1 MAELKLGP
9 PKAKDFQKGKDFQIR
24 SVSGSASVSEN
35 STFRVLFIFGKG
47 LISRRGKSWLGSL
60 CV

>member
-9 PKAKDFQKGKDFQIR
+9 PKAKDIQKGKDSQIR
-24 SVSGSASVSEN
+24 TVSGSAPVSEN

-47 LISRRGKSWLGSL
+47 LISRRRKSWVGRL
-60 CV
+60 CG